1 MCLPCYITLLFLKP
15 SLLFHYITWACD
27 LCDHDCDLWCHVF
40 FAYVHNKEKGI
51 ETWNKINKEKEK
63 ENRIRPSSSFTTLT
77 SCVVYEEMLPMD
89 NIAW

>member
-1 MCLPCYITLLFLKP
+1 MWP
-15 SLLFHYITWACD
+15 W
-27 LCDHDCDLWCHVF
+27 LWSMMSCHVF

-63 ENRIRPSSSFTTLT
+63 ENRIRPSPSFTTLT
-77 SCVVYEEMLPMD
+77 AYVVYEEMPPID

>member
-1 MCLPCYITLLFLKP
+1 MWPWLWSVMSCLI
-15 SLLFHYITWACD
+15 
-27 LCDHDCDLWCHVF
+27 F
-40 FAYVHNKEKGI
+40 FTYVHNKEKGI

-77 SCVVYEEMLPMD
+77 SCVVYEEMPPID